1 MQANVSGVIVFTTPD
16 GVDVIMSYDPLET
29 FDWVL
34 LTILPADIISHDTD
48 AYIRIPSGSVPRSSY
63 CFR

>member
-1 MQANVSGVIVFTTPD
+1 MQANMQANVSGVIVFTTPD

-48 AYIRIPSGSVPRSSY
+48 AYTSDNWKH
-63 CFR
+63 